1 MLYTPQ
7 PPHIKTCVCFKRK
20 QNWLSLVFSWL
31 EVKEYLHEMSL
42 KIHIKIN
49 LQESV
54 IFLRLTSVAGISVN
68 LLFFFFFNFHRIM
81 LYGKY
86 IPGGKL
92 NYVMLEWETR
102 AMHSF
107 WVSLSTALEEAW
119 QRHSCWFV
127 WDGEERCVWAAAQAC
142 AATWS
147 MTERTLVRNH
157 VKLNFWLWLLSGD
170 PLFGLR
176 IEWSWVPACGRNHG
190 AA

>member
-1 MLYTPQ
+1 MLHTPQ

-42 KIHIKIN
+42 KIHIEIS

-54 IFLRLTSVAGISVN
+54 TFLRLTSVAGISVT
-68 LLFFFFFNFHRIM
+68 LLFFFNVRHIM

-107 WVSLSTALEEAW
+107 WVSLYTAFDKAW
-119 QRHSCWFV
+119 PRSSCWFL
-127 WDGEERCVWAAAQAC
+127 WDGEERGVGAAAQAT
-142 AATWS
+142 AAAWS

-157 VKLNFWLWLLSGD
+157 VKLNF
-170 PLFGLR
+170 
-176 IEWSWVPACGRNHG
+176 
-190 AA
+190 